1 MNNDM
6 RFLIKII
13 MVVLGIL
20 VFVVAVF
27 LNMLQYFGY
36 SRWWFAAVLVS
47 ASVLT
52 WVQDKYWL

>member
-6 RFLIKII
+6 RFLIKIT
-13 MVVLGIL
+13 MVALGIL

-27 LNMLQYFGY
+27 LNMLQHFGC

-47 ASVLT
+47 AAVLT
-52 WVQDKYWL
+52 WLQDKYWL